1 MKKLKKNIENF
12 FLICFLTKKLYYM
25 YQYANNACG
34 TVGILHSILNLIEK
48 HTDLVKPE
56 SFIHKFYK
64 ETNDKT
70 PKERGEQL
78 VQSHSIEE
86 AHKKAVEKG
95 ETQVEEEVNTHF
107 ICFVEKDGDLY
118 ELDGRK
124 EFPIN
129 HGPTSVENILKD
141 ACREVKK
148 FMDRDPDELRFT
160 TLVLARSESVED
172 GN

>member
-1 MKKLKKNIENF
+1 
-12 FLICFLTKKLYYM
+12 M

-34 TVGILHSILNLIEK
+34 TVGILHSIMNLIATNPE
-48 HTDLVKPE
+48 LVRAD
-56 SFIHKFYK
+56 SYLHKFYQDTRVK
-64 ETNDKT
+64 S
-70 PKERGEQL
+70 PKERGEHL
-78 VQSHSIEE
+78 VSNHSIEE

-95 ETQVEEEVNTHF
+95 ETDVEEEVSTHF
-107 ICFVEKDGDLY
+107 ICFVEVEGCLY

-129 HGPTSVENILKD
+129 HGPCCRETLLRD

-160 TLVLARSESVED
+160 TLVLAPSESVEELK
-172 GN
+172 N

>member
-1 MKKLKKNIENF
+1 MF
-12 FLICFLTKKLYYM
+12 
-25 YQYANNACG
+25 QYANNACG
-34 TVGILHSILNLIEK
+34 TVGILHSILNLMDK
-48 HTDLVKPE
+48 HSDLVRPD
-56 SFIHKFYK
+56 SFLHKFYL
-64 ETNDKT
+64 ETKDKT
-70 PKERGEQL
+70 PKERGEHL
-78 VQSHSIEE
+78 VKSDSIEE

-107 ICFVEKDGDLY
+107 ICFVAKEGDLY

-129 HGPTSVENILKD
+129 HGPTSAETLLKD

-160 TLVLARSESVED
+160 ILVLAASENIED
-172 GN
+172 KN